1 MLYLSTVEAGGR
13 TIFPKISLS
22 VKPEAGSLLYWHIRC
37 ISHCWVGEDW
47 SDSSNVLSV
56 LSLNHSLLT
65 ASGLRAIS
73 NMFES
78 VHSQPPN
85 FHLDTLCHWLC
96 EGEVTARWTRGCTI
110 LVVRCSTGTSG
121 LATSG
126 FVGMSRFPLL
136 WLREVPKK
144 DNIFWGVFPK

>member
-13 TIFPKISLS
+13 TIFPKISIS

-47 SDSSNVLSV
+47 YDSSNVLSV

-65 ASGLRAIS
+65 ASGLRAIP

-85 FHLDTLCHWLC
+85 FHLETLCHWSC
-96 EGEVTARWTRGCTI
+96 EGEVMARWTHGCTI
-110 LVVRCSTGTSG
+110 LVAQCSTGTSG

-144 DNIFWGVFPK
+144 DNLFWGVISK

>member
-22 VKPEAGSLLYWHIRC
+22 VKPEAGSLLYWHIRY
-37 ISHCWVGEDW
+37 ISHRTVCEDW

-56 LSLNHSLLT
+56 LSLESHSLLS
-65 ASGLRAIS
+65 ASVLRAIS
-73 NMFES
+73 KIFTS
-78 VHSQPPN
+78 LHSQPPN
-85 FHLDTLCHWLC
+85 FHLETLCHWLC
-96 EGEVTARWTRGCTI
+96 EGEVMARWTRGCTI

-126 FVGMSRFPLL
+126 FVGMNRFPLL
-136 WLREVPKK
+136 WLREVPIK
-144 DNIFWGVFPK
+144 DNIV